1 MKYRKFRTF
10 CLLSFLLLALG
21 ADSAFAQQTQKP
33 KRPVKTPP
41 QYPNIIDLEDKS
53 TKPAQPAAETKSEE
67 AKPEDKQAAAVTVD
81 PAALTKAFT
90 IIAEELKSL
99 SVEVKSLNVR
109 QDLQLELARQ
119 ARVEQRIDRYEA
131 ELRPL
136 RERIAG
142 LEAEEVRLPQLMT
155 REALIAQT
163 MNTSTVNRE
172 GTMEQIRQQYALRL
186 QAVREEKERLLKMQ
200 ASLTESLGIY
210 QRLSEEIEQKIQKA
224 EEKLRQ
230 LEAGKTDRNP

>member
-1 MKYRKFRTF
+1 MKYCKFRRF
-10 CLLSFLLLALG
+10 CLLSFLLLVLG
-21 ADSAFAQQTQKP
+21 VGSAFAQQTQKP

-53 TKPAQPAAETKSEE
+53 AKPAQPAAETKLEE
-67 AKPEDKQAAAVTVD
+67 AKPEDKQSATVTVD

-131 ELRPL
+131 ELRPI

-155 REALIAQT
+155 RESLVAQT
-163 MNTSTVNRE
+163 MNTATINRE

-186 QAVREEKERLLKMQ
+186 QAVRDEKERLLRMQ

-210 QRLSEEIEQKIQKA
+210 QRLSQEIEQKIQKA